1 MARVNDM
8 TPLKR
13 HRPQPIGED
22 KIQTRLLHMGT
33 PEGVLAGTVAPPTYH
48 FSSVIYPSMQ
58 AYEAAHHERYGQLIY
73 GRVGSPT
80 LWALEDAL
88 CELEGAHDAVLVP
101 SGLAAIHLALASTL
115 SAGDH
120 LLVTDAV
127 YPPVKQLC
135 KQVLSRW
142 GIEVEYYDP
151 LDLNALAALFKSNT
165 RVVYAE
171 SPASHTLEI
180 QDLPALCHLAHQNG
194 ARVVVDNTWATPL
207 FQKPFSLGADIVVH
221 AGTKYLVGHSD
232 AMMGVVLS
240 QSGVASQVRN
250 YWSDTGSCLGP
261 DDAALALRGLRTL
274 DVRLQRHQQNAL
286 CIGQWLE
293 QRAEV
298 ARVLYP
304 ALPSHPQH
312 DLWQRDFS
320 GASGLLTFVPQPS
333 DKRQVDAFADALKLF
348 GIGAS
353 WGGFESLV
361 LTALPQRGASSLLW
375 PKAQYVVRLHIG
387 LEHIDDL
394 LKDLDQAFDAW
405 RRA

>member
-1 MARVNDM
+1 M
-8 TPLKR
+8 TRPMDAAPLKR
-13 HRPQPIGED
+13 QRIPHAGTEHVE
-22 KIQTRLLHMGT
+22 TRLLHAGA
-33 PEGVLAGTVAPPTYH
+33 PQGALAGTVAPPTYH
-48 FSSVIYPSMQ
+48 FSTVIYPSVA
-58 AYEAAHHERYGQLIY
+58 AYEAAHHDRFGRLIY

-101 SGLAAIHLALASTL
+101 SGLAAIHLALSSSL

-120 LLVTDAV
+120 VLVTDAV

-135 KQVLSRW
+135 RNVLARW
-142 GIEVEYYDP
+142 GIEVEFYDP
-151 LDLNALAALFKSNT
+151 LDMSALASRFKPHT
-165 RVVYAE
+165 RAVYAE

-180 QDLPALCHLAHQNG
+180 QDLPALCALAHARG
-194 ARVVVDNTWATPL
+194 ARVIVDNTWATPL
-207 FQKPFSLGADIVVH
+207 FQKPLALGADMVVH

-240 QSGVASQVRN
+240 RADMASQVRSF
-250 YWSDTGSCLGP
+250 WSDTGSCMGP

-274 DVRLQRHQQNAL
+274 DVRLQRHQANAL
-286 CIGQWLE
+286 RVSQWLE

-298 ARVLYP
+298 ARVFYP
-304 ALPSHPQH
+304 ALASHPQH
-312 DLWQRDFS
+312 ALWQRDFS
-320 GASGLLTFVPQPS
+320 GATGLLTFVPKPS
-333 DKRQVDAFADALKLF
+333 SKTKVDAFADALQLF

-361 LTALPQRGASSLLW
+361 LTALPQRSAAPLPW
-375 PKAQYVVRLHIG
+375 PAGQYAVRLHVG

-394 LKDLDQAFDAW
+394 LQDLDQAFEAW
-405 RRA
+405 RCA

>member
-1 MARVNDM
+1 MASIKDM

-88 CELEGAHDAVLVP
+88 CELEGACDAVLVP
-101 SGLAAIHLALASTL
+101 SGLAAIHLALASIL

-151 LDLNALAALFKSNT
+151 LDLNALAASFKSNT

-207 FQKPFSLGADIVVH
+207 FQKPFLLGADIVVH

-286 CIGQWLE
+286 RIGQWLE

-312 DLWQRDFS
+312 DKS
-320 GASGLLTFVPQPS
+320 MHSPTP
-333 DKRQVDAFADALKLF
+333 
-348 GIGAS
+348 
-353 WGGFESLV
+353 
-361 LTALPQRGASSLLW
+361 
-375 PKAQYVVRLHIG
+375 
-387 LEHIDDL
+387 
-394 LKDLDQAFDAW
+394 
-405 RRA
+405 

>member
-1 MARVNDM
+1 M
-8 TPLKR
+8 TRPDDTAPLKR
-13 HRPQPIGED
+13 QRPAPAGADQV
-22 KIQTRLLHMGT
+22 QTRLLHAGA
-33 PEGVLAGTVAPPTYH
+33 PQGALAGTVAPPTYH
-48 FSSVIYPSMQ
+48 VSTVLYPSVA
-58 AYEAAHHERYGQLIY
+58 AYEAAHHVRFGQLVY

-80 LWALEDAL
+80 VWALEDAL

-115 SAGDH
+115 SVGDH

-135 KQVLSRW
+135 QNVLARY
-142 GIEVEYYDP
+142 GIEVEFYDP
-151 LDLNALAALFKSNT
+151 LDITALAARLKANT

-180 QDLPALCHLAHQNG
+180 QDLPAVCALAHARG
-194 ARVVVDNTWATPL
+194 ARVIVDNTWATPL
-207 FQKPFSLGADIVVH
+207 FHKPLALGADLVVH

-240 QSGVASQVRN
+240 REGSAAQVRSH
-250 YWSDTGSCLGP
+250 WSDTGSCLGP
-261 DDAALALRGLRTL
+261 DDAALALRGVRTL
-274 DVRLQRHQQNAL
+274 DVRLQRHQDNAL
-286 CIGQWLE
+286 QVARWLE
-293 QRAEV
+293 QRPEV

-304 ALPSHPQH
+304 ALASHPQH
-312 DLWQRDFS
+312 ALWRRDFS
-320 GASGLLTFVPQPS
+320 GATGLLTFVPQTS
-333 DKRQVDAFADALKLF
+333 TKQQVDAFADALRLF

-361 LTALPQRGASSLLW
+361 LPALPQRQASRLPW
-375 PKAQYVVRLHIG
+375 AAGQWAVRLHVG
-387 LEHIDDL
+387 LEQIDDL
-394 LKDLDQAFDAW
+394 LRDLDQAFAAW